1 MSDRTL
7 TFFGA
12 AGRVTGSCTLVE
24 WAGRRVLVDCGMVQG
39 ESDAEELNR
48 RPPQV
53 EPGAVDA
60 LVLTHGHLDHA
71 GRAPLLAPLG
81 FAGPILGHPATLE
94 IAELVWRDAVR
105 LSSQKSDEPLYT
117 DEEIGRAR
125 ALMRPLGYGERAEI
139 GDLAITLCDA
149 GHILGSSHVL
159 FEHQGRRLL
168 FSGDV
173 GVMNTPI
180 IRDPTL
186 AWDAPADAVVIEST
200 YGDRRH
206 RGREETLEEFAA
218 IIEEAVR
225 RRGMVLIPAFA
236 IGRTQEMIF
245 QLRALMESGRIP
257 EIPVLLDSPMG
268 ERATDI
274 YRRHGECYDPE
285 TREMIRD
292 GRLPLTFP
300 ALRRITSADQSRAIR
315 DQRPPAIVVAGAGMC
330 TGGRILHHL
339 RNFLARDSTTVVFV
353 GFQGQGTLGRRLI
366 DGEKKITIHGEPVEV
381 HARIATLNGFSAHAD
396 QPALLE
402 WARRIPGPP
411 GKWLVN
417 HGEPPAAEG
426 LRQALQQAGLPGAEV
441 AEEEKAYGF

>member
-1 MSDRTL
+1 MTGPSL
-7 TFFGA
+7 TFLGA

-24 WAGRRVLVDCGMVQG
+24 WGEQRVLIDFGMIQG

-48 RPPQV
+48 RLPQIDF
-53 EPGAVDA
+53 GALHA
-60 LVLTHGHLDHA
+60 LVLTHGHLDHS
-71 GRAPLLAPLG
+71 GRAPLLAPAG
-81 FAGPILGHPATLE
+81 FAGPILGHTATLE

-105 LSSQKSDEPLYT
+105 LSGQKSEEALYT
-117 DEEIGRAR
+117 DDEVGRAR
-125 ALMRPLGYGERAEI
+125 ALMRPLRYGERADI
-139 GDLAITLCDA
+139 GELSLTLFDA

-159 FEHQGRRLL
+159 LERQGRRLL

-186 AWDAPADAVVIEST
+186 AWDAPVEAVVIEST

-206 RGREETLEEFAA
+206 RGREETVEEFAA

-236 IGRTQEMIF
+236 IGRTQEIVF
-245 QLRALMESGRIP
+245 HLRSLMERGRIP
-257 EIPVLLDSPMG
+257 EVPVLLDSPMG

-300 ALRRITSADQSRAIR
+300 ALRRIANADQSRAIR
-315 DQRPPAIVVAGAGMC
+315 DQRPPAIVIAGSGMC
-330 TGGRILHHL
+330 SGGRILHHL
-339 RNFLARDSTTVVFV
+339 RNFLGRDNTTVVFV
-353 GFQGQGTLGRRLI
+353 GFQGQGTLGRRLV
-366 DGEKKITIHGEPVEV
+366 DGEKSISIHGEPVEV
-381 HARIATLNGFSAHAD
+381 KARIATLNGFSAHAD
-396 QPALLE
+396 QPALVE

-411 GKWLVN
+411 AKWLVN
-417 HGEPPAAEG
+417 HGEPAAAEG
-426 LRQALQQAGLPGAEV
+426 LRQALAQAGLGGAEAV
-441 AEEEKAYGF
+441 VEGKVYGI